1 MYELALACACSGGQD
16 KLSSVLK
23 LVGAF
28 MLLPFVA
35 ATVVVLVIRRGAR
48 TIS

>member
-1 MYELALACACSGGQD
+1 MFDLALACACSGGQD

-28 MLLPFVA
+28 MLLPFIA
-35 ATVVVLVIRRGAR
+35 ATVVIVVVKRGAR
-48 TIS
+48 TEY